1 MEKDKYLTLKET
13 AAYLRVHPITVRRW
27 ALAGEI
33 PCFKVGKQW
42 RFSAGKIAEWAGE
55 NDDDQRMGE
64 ILVVDDEESIREIC
78 RRYFENYGCRV
89 RMAQDGGEALTMIES
104 HLPDLI
110 LLDLRMPV
118 MDGPDTLAEIRK
130 RWPDIPVTIIT
141 AHGDTELMERA
152 LEHAPFTVVKKP
164 FTLDKL
170 LEGVQL
176 NYLYR
181 KVGIG
186 GKGGTGESPNVQ

>member
-33 PCFKVGKQW
+33 PCFKIGKQW

-55 NDDDQRMGE
+55 NDTDQSMGE
-64 ILVVDDEESIREIC
+64 ILVVDDEESIRQIC

-89 RMAQDGGEALTMIES
+89 REARDGREALTMMES
-104 HLPDLI
+104 HPPDLV

-118 MDGPDTLAEIRK
+118 MDGPATLARIRK
-130 RWPDIPVTIIT
+130 RWPNIPVTIIT
-141 AHGDTELMERA
+141 AYGDTQLMERA
-152 LEHAPFTVVKKP
+152 LEHTPFTVVKKP
-164 FTLDKL
+164 FTLGKL

-181 KVGIG
+181 KVGAG
-186 GKGGTGESPNVQ
+186 GGEGQSKVES